1 MLHIYFLPVI
11 LIVLTL
17 FLAYQA
23 IILPFAY
30 IKVVGHKFAMMVS
43 GPTGAGSQT
52 TLDRFGSGI
61 LFIIVGPILL
71 TLSMIVDIFWFIAHV
86 YKMDLDK
93 SVQKKVFTYD
103 KEEESLPLHRR
114 TYKKMLM
121 YF

>member
-1 MLHIYFLPVI
+1 
-11 LIVLTL
+11 
-17 FLAYQA
+17 
-23 IILPFAY
+23 
-30 IKVVGHKFAMMVS
+30 MVS

-71 TLSMIVDIFWFIAHV
+71 LLSMIVDIFWFTAHV

>member
-1 MLHIYFLPVI
+1 
-11 LIVLTL
+11 
-17 FLAYQA
+17 
-23 IILPFAY
+23 
-30 IKVVGHKFAMMVS
+30 
-43 GPTGAGSQT
+43 
-52 TLDRFGSGI
+52 
-61 LFIIVGPILL
+61 
-71 TLSMIVDIFWFIAHV
+71 MIVDIFWFIAHV